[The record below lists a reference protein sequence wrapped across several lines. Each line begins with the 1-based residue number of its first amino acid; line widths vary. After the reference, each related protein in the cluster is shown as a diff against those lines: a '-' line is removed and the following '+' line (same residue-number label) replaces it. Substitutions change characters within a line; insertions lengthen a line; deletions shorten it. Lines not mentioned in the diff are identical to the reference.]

1 MERQQFSSARTVTN
15 TNRFGVS
22 RAGTVLSARGSF
34 SQQVDPGS
42 VNNFYVEELEKQ
54 NEQLVRENRRLN

>member
-1 MERQQFSSARTVTN
+1 MIPKNLSIAR

-22 RAGTVLSARGSF
+22 RAGTIMSARGSF